1 MVIKVNER
9 FRAIFLK
16 FIKDS
21 ENSYSSYNYSG
32 YGGSYN
38 YGGYSGYSNSCYRNG
53 TLYIYFYEW
62 SDMSRGNKVFRSA
75 EDFYEFLAE
84 SKIVCTEEQKK
95 IIENNPGFI
104 IADWCGSEECES
116 SLRDIN
122 GLKSR
127 CILEDEKPDHNCVVC
142 GKKSKYRV
150 VWGIQY

>member
-1 MVIKVNER
+1 MVIKINER

-21 ENSYSSYNYSG
+21 EKSYSSYNYSG
-32 YGGSYN
+32 YGGGYN
-38 YGGYSGYSNSCYRNG
+38 YGGYSGYSNPCYRNG

-95 IIENNPGFI
+95 IIENNS
-104 IADWCGSEECES
+104 WCYATCVPRKKILMVE
-116 SLRDIN
+116 N
-122 GLKSR
+122 QYYTLKEK
-127 CILEDEKPDHNCVVC
+127 LEKCTFAPCTC
-142 GKKSKYRV
+142 LAPMY
-150 VWGIQY
+150 Y